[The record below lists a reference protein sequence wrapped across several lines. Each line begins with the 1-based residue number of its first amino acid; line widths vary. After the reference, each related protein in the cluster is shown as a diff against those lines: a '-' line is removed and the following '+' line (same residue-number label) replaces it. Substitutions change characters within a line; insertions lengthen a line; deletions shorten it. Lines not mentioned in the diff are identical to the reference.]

1 MDRLPEGLLL
11 VPSGAPDQMHYGW
24 WRRLDSN
31 QRHRAYETPALPTE
45 LRRHDMS
52 CVVSGWY
59 HGMIE
64 KRSRGVKVA
73 YRAI

>member
-31 QRHRAYETPALPTE
+31 QRHRAYESDQPL
-45 LRRHDMS
+45 L
-52 CVVSGWY
+52 
-59 HGMIE
+59 
-64 KRSRGVKVA
+64 
-73 YRAI
+73 YRNLTK